1 MQQLRVM
8 VLSWVFASVAIAQAP
23 TGPSDD
29 PTPAEATTATPAPKL
44 TPKPTEKKDSEET
57 DRPRGSQG
65 FVEARGGGGELHFG
79 GFDFGL
85 TTFFSSGL
93 YFAPEAYTGSL
104 TFWLEPSW
112 SFGRRFLK
120 GTWFEPMLVA
130 VRLPVELEL
139 AGNDARFRSTEFATP
154 ALFGGLPEESL
165 LQAPGFG
172 LVDGLARRPVIL
184 GDTWINLIHGKLFT
198 IPKLGISVASSL
210 RWALPTSVTSRNS
223 GFVSSLSIGF
233 IADKTFGPLHLTY
246 VFRPAKYFYERTT
259 SAIRGTQDTVVVNGR
274 TESTWRPSSTGVA
287 NPNFGFINGLSA
299 SVELPKGFSLSASYF
314 LFNIMPFANGPC
326 VVPGVPQAMC
336 AEQPRFGGSNW
347 RNDHWFLAS
356 VDWSRGP
363 VSLSLGLST
372 YRPITETNGAV
383 SQPFL
388 ELNRSN
394 ASTVYLSFSTS
405 AEQLVDAFT
414 EEKK

>member
-1 MQQLRVM
+1 LP
-8 VLSWVFASVAIAQAP
+8 LSRSSLLSMIVASAALGQTP

-29 PTPAEATTATPAPKL
+29 PAPAEATTATPKPAL
-44 TPKPTEKKDSEET
+44 TPAKTDAKKESED

-85 TTFFSSGL
+85 TSFFSSGL
-93 YFAPEAYTGSL
+93 YFAPEAWTGSF

-120 GTWFEPMLVA
+120 GTWFEPMLLA

-139 AGNDARFRSTEFATP
+139 AGNDPRFRSAEFASP
-154 ALFGGLPEESL
+154 ALFGGLPEEGLS
-165 LQAPGFG
+165 QAPGVG
-172 LVDGLARRPVIL
+172 LVDGAVRRPVIL
-184 GDTWINLIHGKLFT
+184 GDTWLNLIHGKLFT
-198 IPKLGISVASSL
+198 IPKVGISVASSL
-210 RWALPTSVTSRNS
+210 RWALPTSVASRNT
-223 GFVSSLSIGF
+223 GFISSLSIGF
-233 IADKTFGPLHLTY
+233 IADKTLGPVHLTY

-274 TESTWRPSSTGVA
+274 TEETWRPPSTGVA

-372 YRPITETNGAV
+372 YRPLIETNGKL